1 MTPSPLTTSVI
12 AQSFKAIRFELVNQV
27 ATLTLSNPSKRNAFD
42 LVMREEMA
50 AVLGAVRRDQSI
62 RALILTGDGEHF
74 CSGGDL
80 KYQQAQAARP
90 QSERIGE
97 ASKLAHWLRE
107 LDTLSKPLIGR
118 INGPAYAGGLGLIAV
133 CDIAIAVENSVFA
146 ITEARLGLL
155 PGMISPYVVRRI
167 GIPAAR
173 RLFLTGRRI
182 SATDAVAINLLT
194 EAVPASLLD
203 ETVDREVGM
212 ILQCAPGAL
221 AASKRLIEYVST
233 HSAADNLIYTVDRVA
248 EMWAWEEAAEGI
260 RSFVE
265 KRQPVWAERK
275 QEG

>member
-1 MTPSPLTTSVI
+1 MANLSTIEFDVDKRGI
-12 AQSFKAIRFELVNQV
+12 AR
-27 ATLTLSNPSKRNAFD
+27 LTLARPQAHNAMNGTMYD
-42 LVMREEMA
+42 EARE
-50 AVLGAVRRDQSI
+50 VVRRCETDPGI
-62 RALILTGDGEHF
+62 RALVLSGQGASF

-133 CDIAIAVENSVFA
+133 CDIAIGVENSLFA